1 MADPELIGFAVNLP
15 SSVATLVLVQALE
28 QRRTAGQVLRSL
40 VVRGLE
46 GEAGKATEPRDAKQP
61 A

>member
-46 GEAGKATEPRDAKQP
+46 TEPRDAKHP
-61 A
+61 AGSA

>member
-1 MADPELIGFAVNLP
+1 MADQELIGFAVNLP

-28 QRRTAGQVLRSL
+28 QRRHASQVLRNL

-46 GEAGKATEPRDAKQP
+46 AEPPRESA
-61 A
+61 